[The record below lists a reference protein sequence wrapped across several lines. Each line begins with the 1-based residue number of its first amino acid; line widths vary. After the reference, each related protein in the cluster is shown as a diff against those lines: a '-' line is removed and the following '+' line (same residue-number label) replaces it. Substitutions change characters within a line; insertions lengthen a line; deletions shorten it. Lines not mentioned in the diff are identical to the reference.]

1 MNAASWI
8 VLFVIAVAFALAVLR
23 IFKGKHTGCC
33 GGCNGCNKTACA
45 KSGCTKCRT
54 QPPNRLFSCRCVSVS
69 EQLNFGPTAEPLLKD
84 FRKLTVLLDGG

>member
-23 IFKGKHTGCC
+23 IFKGKHPGCC

-45 KSGCTKCRT
+45 KTGCTKCRT
-54 QPPNRLFSCRCVSVS
+54 
-69 EQLNFGPTAEPLLKD
+69 
-84 FRKLTVLLDGG
+84 